1 MEDQDRSFNPYM
13 YRYFLMPS
21 KGRIMLA
28 TILDMFITIGLFLY
42 IVFFYIIPYRISDET
57 MIYGIGGAY
66 LMFILII
73 HFTILKFGYASL
85 GHLLLG
91 LIHVSGLSGR
101 RLERIDFVDLW
112 FKSFLLGFKYVGIYS
127 TYYFLTSNYNQ
138 SMVLEENNVFIV
150 KRRKYN
156 YMIQNK
162 LLVITN

>member
-21 KGRIMLA
+21 KFRIILA
-28 TILDMFITIGLFLY
+28 SILDMIIFMGLFLC
-42 IVFFYIIPYRISDET
+42 IAFYYLIPNNISDAGIT
-57 MIYGIGGAY
+57 YGIAGAY
-66 LMFILII
+66 ILFMSI
-73 HFTILKFGYASL
+73 FQLTILKFGYASL

-91 LIHVSGLSGR
+91 LTHVSGLSGR
-101 RLERIDFVDLW
+101 RLERIDYVELW
-112 FKSFLLGFKYVGIYS
+112 FKSFLLGFKYAGIYT
-127 TYYFLTSNYNQ
+127 TYYFLTSDFNQ

-162 LLVITN
+162 LLIRS

>member
-21 KGRIMLA
+21 KFRIILA
-28 TILDMFITIGLFLY
+28 SLLDVVIFMGLFLCIAFY
-42 IVFFYIIPYRISDET
+42 YIIPNNISDPSIT
-57 MIYGIGGAY
+57 YGIAGAY
-66 LMFILII
+66 ILFMII
-73 HFTILKFGYASL
+73 FQLTILKFGYASL

-91 LIHVSGLSGR
+91 LTHISGLSGR
-101 RLERIDFVDLW
+101 RLERMDYVELW
-112 FKSFLLGFKYVGIYS
+112 FKSFLLGFKYAGIYT
-127 TYYFLTSNYNQ
+127 TYYFLTSDFNQ

-162 LLVITN
+162 LLVRS